1 MKMNTD
7 YKEELQKL
15 RAEFDLFKQKTEKN
29 IFSNLIVFFKKVLF
43 NGDVKTMRSGAEV
56 NLVPT
61 YVEVS
66 AGLSTTT
73 IGTSSWEDWDL
84 SSVVPVGALY
94 ADIAIVNRADSEFVA
109 GVRKNGGTTNRY
121 RYLPNDSSIM
131 YTVVLDSGRIIER
144 YCSDNG
150 STNFA
155 VMGYYI

>member
-1 MKMNTD
+1 MNTD

-43 NGDVKTMRSGAEV
+43 NGDVKTMRSGAEY

-61 YVEVS
+61 YIEVS
-66 AGLSTTT
+66 AGLSTTVLS
-73 IGTSSWEDWDL
+73 TSTWENWDL

-94 ADIAIVNRADSEFVA
+94 ADIAIVNRADAEYVA
-109 GVRKNGGTTNRY
+109 GVRENGGATNRY

-144 YCSDNG
+144 YCSDSG